1 MICIAGI
8 DWGHNGLNQVRSLLF
23 YPGTHDFHL
32 AFMFLLERFEDGD
45 DLLVPIDLG
54 ILQIKYLLKS
64 FVNSFQGFVVRI
76 LDQFLQISRQ

>member
-45 DLLVPIDLG
+45 DLLEPINLG